1 MGLELPMEAWWIAA
15 AGGGLLLVVLGFLLW
30 RRLRSSAVVEPEGIE
45 VTQDPLR
52 SGLGRT
58 RSVLGA
64 RLAALFGR
72 NQIDEVFFQELEE
85 ALIAADVGVRTSGD
99 LIARLRDRVQ
109 QESVPA
115 DQLWTWLREL
125 VVESLGE
132 DKVLAPITESPWV
145 ILVVGVNGSGK
156 TTTIGKLAARLSAE
170 GKQVL
175 LGAGDTFRAGAIEQL
190 RIWAQRTGSEIVSHA
205 EGADPSAVLFDALKA
220 AQARSMDVVICD
232 TAGRLQTKGPLM
244 DELEKVRRVV
254 GKAVP
259 GAPHEVLLVLD
270 ATIGQNAISQARVFG
285 EVAGVTGV
293 VLTKLDGTARGGV
306 VVAVASELGLPVKFV
321 GVGEQV
327 EDLRPFQAEPFVQ
340 AMLAPPEA

>member
-1 MGLELPMEAWWIAA
+1 MEAWWIAA
-15 AGGGLLLVVLGFLLW
+15 ASGGLLLVVGLFLWLRR
-30 RRLRSSAVVEPEGIE
+30 RRLATEPVEAD
-45 VTQDPLR
+45 QDPLR

-72 NQIDEVFFQELEE
+72 NQVDEAFFQELEE
-85 ALIAADVGVRTSGD
+85 ALIAADVGVRTSLD
-99 LIARLRDRVQ
+99 LITRLKDRMPQ
-109 QESVPA
+109 GDVPA
-115 DQLWTWLREL
+115 DQLWHWLREL

-132 DKVLAPITESPWV
+132 DQALMPVAEGPWV

-156 TTTIGKLAARLSAE
+156 TTTIGKLAARLGAE
-170 GKQVL
+170 GKRVL
-175 LGAGDTFRAGAIEQL
+175 LGAGDTFRAGAIDQL
-190 RIWAQRTGSEIVSHA
+190 RIWAERTGSDFVSHA
-205 EGADPSAVLFDALKA
+205 EGSDPSAVLFDALKA

-244 DELEKVRRVV
+244 DELGKVRRVV
-254 GKAVP
+254 GKAIP

-293 VLTKLDGTARGGV
+293 VLTKLDGTARGGM
-306 VVAVASELGLPVKFV
+306 VVAVAAELGLPVKFV
-321 GVGEQV
+321 GVGEHL
-327 EDLRPFQAEPFVQ
+327 EDLRPFEAEPFVQ